1 MSDQVDLEAVMQRWA
16 DAVERDDAAGCSA
29 LCTEDAI
36 ILSSD
41 APTARGRDAIEAL
54 VQTWIDAGERNDRTT
69 TLAGGVEGSIGWL
82 GRSYAVDFDGGVD
95 GVLTE
100 TGRYIVVFRREA
112 DDAWR
117 IAALSIFASDL
128 P

>member
-54 VQTWIDAGERNDRTT
+54 VQTWIDAGERNDRPT
-69 TLAGGVEGSIGWL
+69 TLAGGVEGG
-82 GRSYAVDFDGGVD
+82 
-95 GVLTE
+95 LTE